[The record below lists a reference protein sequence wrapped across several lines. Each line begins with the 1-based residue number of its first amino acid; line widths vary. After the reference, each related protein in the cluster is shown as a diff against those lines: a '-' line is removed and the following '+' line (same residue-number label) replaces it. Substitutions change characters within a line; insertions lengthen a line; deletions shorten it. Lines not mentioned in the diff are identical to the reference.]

1 MKTTAQGPFRDAP
14 IPFHDTPLPDG
25 LTVFRVGSSVRI
37 DKETR
42 PGQET
47 HIAYIAGGVVQMT
60 TADEK
65 GRPPHLS
72 MWCRQ
77 LTTPEEAWLLLGGRV
92 TNDCLYEFVVDDVRA
107 IRIDPNKW
115 ANDLKKFVDLA
126 MVSANDEDR
135 SNFHARLMKAVYE
148 PMDVRWFDTDAKGPG
163 AEGHAGVTNL
173 DMERDIEGVFGDRL
187 PEKKVSEL
195 KGIWTASRKQLR
207 LGLARAASGRITL
220 SAPQAQSAHEAEG
233 EVNVGSGSVAH

>member
-14 IPFHDTPLPDG
+14 IPFHDTPLPDD
-25 LTVFRVGSSVRI
+25 LTVFRVGSSMRI
-37 DKETR
+37 DKEIR

-47 HIAYIAGGVVQMT
+47 HIALIAGGVVQMT

-77 LTTPEEAWLLLGGRV
+77 LTTPEEAWLLLGSRV
-92 TNDCLYEFVVDDVRA
+92 TSDCLYEFVVDDVRA

-126 MVSANDEDR
+126 MASANDEER
-135 SNFHARLMKAVYE
+135 VRFYAEIMNAVYE
-148 PMDVRWFDTDAKGPG
+148 PMDVRWFDTDVKGPG
-163 AEGHAGVTNL
+163 VEGHAGVTNL
-173 DMERDIEGVFGDRL
+173 DMERDIKEVFGDRL
-187 PEKKVSEL
+187 PEKKLSEL

-220 SAPQAQSAHEAEG
+220 STPITQSTHGAEG
-233 EVNVGSGSVAH
+233 EVNMGSSEVV